1 MNVPRTGAEAFFLQ
15 QIGDLVDGCVVSL
28 AQGPNAGRP
37 LILRFIP
44 GSPGHL
50 GLRPEEGLGGILS
63 EGQAQVFER
72 AVGVAELFGGLFGGE
87 AVDIVGPQ
95 GFIAD
100 VSPRGGFLE
109 EFGVISHSHIKT
121 YVHSANIRYFHI
133 QMQHPGMSQPNS
145 ARIVPD

>member
-15 QIGDLVDGCVVSL
+15 QVGDLVDGHVVSL
-28 AQGPNAGRP
+28 AQRPNAGRT
-37 LILRFIP
+37 LILRFVP
-44 GSPGHL
+44 GSPGSF

-63 EGQAQVFER
+63 EGHTEVLER

-95 GFIAD
+95 GLIAD

-121 YVHSANIRYFHI
+121 YGHIANIRHFHI
-133 QMQHPGMSQPNS
+133 QMQHPGMSQPYS